1 MKILFTDWVFYGK
14 EDIKSAMIEEGHEVI
29 LFPFEVS
36 ASLIWE
42 LLIQDPETERRLRS
56 ILHEKVPDVVFSVN
70 YFPVISRVC
79 QAEDIR
85 YVSWSYD
92 GPYILLYSDTVSY
105 PCNVIYV
112 FDKEMYR
119 EYHGAGIS
127 TVRYM
132 PLAANTER
140 LDLMDEHL
148 SLAAPF
154 LYDVSFV
161 GSLYLE
167 KGSFFEQIEAA
178 LPERSRGYLKAL
190 IAVQLKIQGY
200 DMVQEMLDPI
210 LDDLYKAYPVRPLS
224 SGIQPKAFFYEHHVI
239 KPWITT
245 IERMGLLEAI
255 AARYPVDLFS
265 HTKDFSVPSLCNHGA
280 VDHFREMPL
289 VFKQSKIN
297 LNITMRS
304 IKSGIP
310 LRAFD
315 IMGAGGFL
323 LSNYQADFMDLFL
336 PGEDF
341 GYYESKEDLLL
352 KVDHYLAHEDE
363 RMAIA
368 RNGHDKVAARHTY
381 RHRIREMFAF

>member
-1 MKILFTDWVFYGK
+1 M
-14 EDIKSAMIEEGHEVI
+14 
-29 LFPFEVS
+29 
-36 ASLIWE
+36 
-42 LLIQDPETERRLRS
+42 
-56 ILHEKVPDVVFSVN
+56 
-70 YFPVISRVC
+70 
-79 QAEDIR
+79 
-85 YVSWSYD
+85 
-92 GPYILLYSDTVSY
+92 
-105 PCNVIYV
+105 
-112 FDKEMYR
+112 
-119 EYHGAGIS
+119 
-127 TVRYM
+127 
-132 PLAANTER
+132 
-140 LDLMDEHL
+140 
-148 SLAAPF
+148 
-154 LYDVSFV
+154 
-161 GSLYLE
+161 
-167 KGSFFEQIEAA
+167 
-178 LPERSRGYLKAL
+178 
-190 IAVQLKIQGY
+190 
-200 DMVQEMLDPI
+200 
-210 LDDLYKAYPVRPLS
+210 
-224 SGIQPKAFFYEHHVI
+224 
-239 KPWITT
+239 
-245 IERMGLLEAI
+245 
-255 AARYPVDLFS
+255 DLFS

-341 GYYESKEDLLL
+341 VYYESKEDLLL